1 MNKQIDIDGVHF
13 EADEDIKKYIDKK
26 LTKLFK
32 YGGRRSR
39 DAMHASVKLKQTPS
53 KDKRKLTCE
62 VIFKLPHETITVT
75 ETATNM
81 YAAFDIVNAKLK
93 TQLQKYKE
101 TKVMH
106 HQGRK
111 QNRVRAA
118 LGKILPG
125 RRSR

>member
-13 EADEDIKKYIDKK
+13 EVDEDIKKYIDKK
-26 LTKLFK
+26 LSKLFK
-32 YGGRRSR
+32 YGGRRNR
-39 DAMHASVKLKQTPS
+39 EAMHASVKLKQTPS

-62 VIFKLPHETITVT
+62 VIFKLPNETITVT

-81 YAAFDIVNAKLK
+81 YAAFDIVHAKLK
-93 TQLQKYKE
+93 TQLSKYKE
-101 TKVMH
+101 TKVMR

-118 LGKILPG
+118 LGKILPK
-125 RRSR
+125 R